1 MPDFSAQVQLIA
13 VVLAPAVA
21 AGLTRALMIQAP
33 RWGLIDHP
41 GHRKV
46 HEHPTP
52 LVGGLA
58 MLLTLL
64 VLQAAVGRVPFESWS
79 LLAAVLLVTGVGVA
93 DDAHELSHRAK
104 FVAQALGA
112 AIIVSGTSVWV
123 TNLGDLVGLGA
134 IDLGKWSV
142 LVTIIAIVGVMNAI
156 NMIDGLDGLAGSV
169 SLVPLVFMI
178 FLAMTGDG
186 AGILFELL
194 LLAGAIL
201 GFLSLN
207 LRLSGRPK
215 ALVFMGDT
223 GGMVL
228 GMLLAWYSIKL
239 AGTSTSVINPIT
251 AVWILAM
258 PLLEMGSVMLLRLS
272 QRKSPFHADQQHMHH
287 LLLKA
292 GYSVNQ
298 VVAIMAGLSLLCGVI
313 ALAAERNGV
322 AEVVMFI
329 VFLGLWGA
337 YVTALRKP
345 QRLQALARRLIPP
358 LSARSGSGPA

>member
-1 MPDFSAQVQLIA
+1 MLDFLAQGQWL
-13 VVLAPAVA
+13 VVMLAPVLA
-21 AGLTRALMIQAP
+21 AGLTRALMVPAE

-46 HEHPTP
+46 HDHPTP

-64 VLQAAVGRVPFESWS
+64 TLQVAVGHVPFESWS
-79 LLAAVLLVTGVGVA
+79 LLIALLLITAIGVA
-93 DDAHELSHRAK
+93 DDARELSHRAK

-112 AIIVSGTSVWV
+112 VVIVSGTSVWV
-123 TNLGDLVGLGA
+123 TNLGDLVGLGT
-134 IDLGKWSV
+134 IDLGKWSL
-142 LVTIIAIVGVMNAI
+142 LVTIVAFVGVMNAI

-169 SLVPLVFMI
+169 SLVPVM
-178 FLAMTGDG
+178 FLAGLAATGDSTG
-186 AGILFELL
+186 MSFELL
-194 LLAGAIL
+194 LFAGAIL

-207 LRLSGRPK
+207 LRLGVRRK

-223 GGMVL
+223 GGMVI

-239 AGTSTSVINPIT
+239 AGSSASAINPIT
-251 AVWILAM
+251 AVWILAV

-287 LLLKA
+287 ILLKA

-298 VVAIMAGLSLLCGVI
+298 VVAIKIGFSLMYGMI
-313 ALAAERNGV
+313 GIAAERYGV
-322 AEVVMFI
+322 PEAVMFFG
-329 VFLGLWGA
+329 FLGLWGA
-337 YVTALRKP
+337 YVAALANPKG
-345 QRLQALARRLIPP
+345 LQTIARRLIRP
-358 LSARSGSGPA
+358 LSVRSDSGLA